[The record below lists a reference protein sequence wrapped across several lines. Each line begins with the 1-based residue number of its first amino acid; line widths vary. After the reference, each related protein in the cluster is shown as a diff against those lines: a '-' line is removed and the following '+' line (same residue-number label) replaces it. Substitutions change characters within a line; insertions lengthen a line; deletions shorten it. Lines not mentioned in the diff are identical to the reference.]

1 VIRRA
6 RPAAAGGRRRL
17 GAAGLVAVLCSL
29 AVGVVAGAQEEESP
43 DVEDI
48 EEIPVGSIAPA
59 TTVAQTTTTVGD
71 LPRACT
77 PIDPPYV
84 EFVGRVSAYQIPI
97 FRFDVIEV
105 RSGEITGPQID
116 VRYPDDHRFIDLGHT
131 YLVAAQ
137 LDPTDGTLYSKVR
150 VTSKTAP
157 KPGTCP
163 GEDPIITT
171 NEDGTSVDTAV
182 LQGMRG
188 KWRLIPLAFLVPL
201 AAVLGALFVLAGARH
216 FARWLL
222 RPVTR

>member
-1 VIRRA
+1 
-6 RPAAAGGRRRL
+6 
-17 GAAGLVAVLCSL
+17 VLTSL
-29 AVGVVAGAQEEESP
+29 AVGVTAGAQEEESP

-48 EEIPVGSIAPA
+48 EEIPVGTVAPA

-77 PIDPPYV
+77 AIDPPYV
-84 EFVGRVSAYQIPI
+84 VFVGRVSAYQIPI

-105 RSGEITGPQID
+105 RSGEINGPQID
-116 VRYPDDHRFIDLGHT
+116 VRFPDDHRFIDLDHT

-137 LDPTDGTLYSKVR
+137 LDPQDGTLYSKVR

-157 KPGTCP
+157 EPGTCP

-171 NEDGTSVDTAV
+171 NADGSSVDTAV

-188 KWRLIPLAFLVPL
+188 KWKMIPLAFVVPL
-201 AAVLGALFVLAGARH
+201 AAVLGLLFVLSGVKH

-222 RPVTR
+222 RPILR

>member
-1 VIRRA
+1 VRRQLPSSGA
-6 RPAAAGGRRRL
+6 SRRRL
-17 GAAGLVAVLCSL
+17 GAAIAAAVVASL

-48 EEIPVGSIAPA
+48 EEIPVGTIAPV
-59 TTVAQTTTTVGD
+59 TTVAQTTTTVGN

-77 PIDPPYV
+77 PIDEPYV
-84 EFVGRVSAYQIPI
+84 VFVGRVSAYQIPI

-105 RSGEITGPQID
+105 RSGTVSGPQVD
-116 VRYPDDHRFIDLGHT
+116 VRYPDDHRFIDLDKT

-137 LDPTDGTLYSKVR
+137 IDPADGTLYSKVR

-163 GEDPIITT
+163 GEDPIITV
-171 NEDGTSVDTAV
+171 NEDGSSVDTGV
-182 LQGMRG
+182 LQGMKG
-188 KWRLIPLAFLVPL
+188 KWQMIPLAFLVPL
-201 AAVLGALFVLAGARH
+201 AAILGILFVLTGFKH

-222 RPVTR
+222 RPLLR